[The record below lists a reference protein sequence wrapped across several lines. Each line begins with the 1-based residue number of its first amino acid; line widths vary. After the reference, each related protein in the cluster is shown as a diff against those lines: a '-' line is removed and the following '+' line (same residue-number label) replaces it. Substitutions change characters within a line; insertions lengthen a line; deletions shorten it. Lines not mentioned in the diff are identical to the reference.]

1 MNKLSYLLTYRNPN
15 LLKGL
20 YGMNFNKPS
29 KIQEKA
35 LPLLLA
41 DP

>member
-1 MNKLSYLLTYRNPN
+1 MGDRPEI

-20 YGMNFNKPS
+20 YDMKFKKPS